1 MEPQQ
6 KRIKMATQVGYSTSV
21 SLTEIGDREM
31 PLEASPL
38 RVHPMTRKNETITLL
53 PAESLLRSL
62 LLDSREHMAQSKIAT
77 ASNLDIWFTGGWV
90 RDRLLDI
97 PCSDIDIAVSTMTG
111 QAFGDALADFF
122 QQNEQRYQQRA
133 RELGV
138 QNATM
143 SGLHT
148 TKQNLRKSKQLETTI
163 GHIFGLDVDIV
174 NLRKEVYDQDS
185 RTPVM
190 EFGTAEQDAFR
201 RDATVNSLFFNLDS
215 QKVVDLTGKGLHDMA
230 AGIIRTPLEAR
241 QTFMDDPLRVLRLIR
256 IGSKLGYTIDDKTSK
271 CMRDQDIHQALT
283 AKVSRERVGIELFK
297 IMKQPN
303 PQLAFHLIYQAN
315 LYAPIFLQLDSSLRQ
330 ALVNRLPF
338 QEPHQQWPATWPRA
352 YHLLAALLNDS
363 CSRLG
368 KLVKSDDIAE
378 SLWVMAAYAPI
389 AGLRHDMLQHAV
401 ETAAEA
407 IKATAKTSKL
417 LDQALRNI
425 DSIRAMVTRISN
437 QLEPPP
443 ARSTVGMAI
452 RAWGAAWKVQ
462 LIYSLLAE
470 LVYEANP
477 TPQSF
482 SSMDDAASTKLLQ
495 QYNGFLDFVVQRGL
509 EDAYGV
515 RPLLDGNV
523 IMELFGVSKGG
534 GFVKTAMDELVA
546 WQFDNEGLGV
556 DEAKEWLRQQEP
568 KLGIPP
574 RVVSF

>member
-303 PQLAFHLIYQAN
+303 PQLAFHLIYQ
-315 LYAPIFLQLDSSLRQ
+315 
-330 ALVNRLPF
+330 
-338 QEPHQQWPATWPRA
+338 EPHQQWPATWPRA

-452 RAWGAAWKVQ
+452 RAWGAAWK
-462 LIYSLLAE
+462 
-470 LVYEANP
+470 
-477 TPQSF
+477 SF